1 MSVDSVIKFFNHT
14 TDFIL
19 NNLTSSISK
28 ISLDSFQTSGAGAV
42 VYLVNNNDVNAD
54 KIQLEPKYFPR
65 ELLLKHINNDANDT
79 ARNTNME
86 QITRVLDNYDP
97 KKIGILV
104 VFFITAIFPTP
115 IPMIRLFKIQI

>member
-42 VYLVNNNDVNAD
+42 VYLVNNNDANAD

-65 ELLLKHINNDANDT
+65 ELLLKHINNDANET